1 MFPPPVIDV
10 SVIIPT
16 RNRCQLLELTLRSV
30 FEQRNVAFE
39 VIVVD
44 DGSTDGTC
52 QLLQRLGDRV
62 RVVRHER
69 PGGVSAARNHGIAE
83 ARGRW
88 VAFLDD
94 DDLWAPDKL
103 AYQVEALRVSGRQWA
118 YAGAVDMT
126 TSHRVLSG
134 EVPAPP
140 ERVVNELLVR
150 NMIPAGASN
159 VIVLKDWLPPPP
171 VFDGSLFHSADWDL
185 WIRLARQG
193 PPAYV
198 PKPLVAYRFHPGSAS
213 LDLPGMFAE
222 TDEIERRH
230 GAVVNRND
238 FNRHLGRL
246 AKRAGWSRAA
256 LRHYSR
262 AAAGDRRYLI
272 REFVPDVYRLA
283 VEVAWSRAGRW
294 GIRRRAFGPR
304 RDPHKKWKD
313 EAQLWID
320 HLVHTERNTAPLS
333 GNR

>member
-1 MFPPPVIDV
+1 VTEV
-10 SVIIPT
+10 SVIVPT

-44 DGSTDGTC
+44 DASTDDTSR
-52 QLLQRLGDRV
+52 LLRSLADRV
-62 RVVRHER
+62 RVVHHER
-69 PGGVSAARNHGIAE
+69 PGGVSAARNRGIAE
-83 ARGRW
+83 AQGPW

-103 AYQVEALRVSGRQWA
+103 AYQLEALRCSDRRWA
-118 YAGAVDMT
+118 YAGAVDI
-126 TSHRVLSG
+126 SPNHRVLAG
-134 EVPAPP
+134 EAPAPP
-140 ERVVNELLVR
+140 DRVVKELMMT
-150 NMIPAGASN
+150 NMVPAGASN
-159 VIVLKDWLPPPP
+159 VIVLKDWLPAPP
-171 VFDGSLFHSADWDL
+171 VFDGSFYHSADWDL

-193 PPAYV
+193 PPACV
-198 PKPLVAYRFHPGSAS
+198 PKPLVAYRFHTGSAS
-213 LDLPGMFAE
+213 LDLLGMFAE
-222 TDEIERRH
+222 ANEIERRH
-230 GAVVNRND
+230 GAVVDRNA

-262 AAAGDRRYLI
+262 AAAGDRRYLVH
-272 REFVPDVYRLA
+272 EFVPDIYRLA
-283 VEVAWSRAGRW
+283 VEVAWSRVDRW
-294 GIRRRAFGPR
+294 GIRRRRAPGPR

-320 HLVHTERNTAPLS
+320 RLVRSERHTDSPVP

>member
-1 MFPPPVIDV
+1 VTEV
-10 SVIIPT
+10 SVVIPT
-16 RNRCQLLELTLRSV
+16 HNRCQLLELTLRSA
-30 FEQRNVAFE
+30 FAQRNVAFE
-39 VIVVD
+39 VVVVD
-44 DGSTDGTC
+44 DGSTDDTC
-52 QLLQRLGDRV
+52 RLLRSFGDRV

-83 ARGRW
+83 ARSRW

-103 AYQVEALRVSGRQWA
+103 AYQLEALRCSDRRWA
-118 YAGAVDMT
+118 YAGAVDIT
-126 TSHRVLSG
+126 TNHRVLAG
-134 EVPAPP
+134 EAPAPP
-140 ERVVNELLVR
+140 ERVVKELMAT

-159 VIVLKDWLPPPP
+159 VIVLKDWLPAPP
-171 VFDGSLFHSADWDL
+171 VFDGSLYHSADWDL

-193 PPAYV
+193 PPAWV
-198 PKPLVAYRFHPGSAS
+198 PKPLVAYRFHAGSAS

-262 AAAGDRRYLI
+262 AAAGDRRYLV

-283 VEVAWSRAGRW
+283 VEVAWSRVGRW
-294 GIRRRAFGPR
+294 GIRRRAPGPR

-320 HLVHTERNTAPLS
+320 RLVRTERNTESPVL